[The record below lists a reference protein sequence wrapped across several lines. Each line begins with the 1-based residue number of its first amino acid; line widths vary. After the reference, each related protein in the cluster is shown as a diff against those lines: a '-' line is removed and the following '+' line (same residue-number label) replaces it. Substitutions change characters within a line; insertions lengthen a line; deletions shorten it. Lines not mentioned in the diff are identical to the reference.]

1 MDLGTGV
8 QKFADWVPQA
18 LDGGCTGRLTRHRAN
33 FRITRAGEPRSVRSI
48 DSLGRSCEMKKKVS
62 RSEEQKWKS

>member
-18 LDGGCTGRLTRHRAN
+18 LDGGCTGRLTRHRVN
-33 FRITRAGEPRSVRSI
+33 FHTTRARVGRDPSAASI
-48 DSLGRSCEMKKKVS
+48 RRDGVAK
-62 RSEEQKWKS
+62 